1 MGLKD
6 PILSALLEQSAALQF
21 AVASGLPVQRMYSA
35 SETAMYLGVT
45 TRTLNKEVRAGRLKP
60 FTPCGTKYRCFD
72 VKEVDRWIE
81 ESAR

>member
-6 PILSALLEQSAALQF
+6 PILSSLLESSTALQF

-35 SETAMYLGVT
+35 SDTARYLGVT
-45 TRTLNKEVRAGRLKP
+45 TRTLNKEVREGRLKP
-60 FTPCGTKYRCFD
+60 FTPCGTKYRRFD

-81 ESAR
+81 EGAR

>member
-1 MGLKD
+1 MEIND
-6 PILSALLEQSAALQF
+6 SILNALLESSTALQI
-21 AVASGLPVQRMYSA
+21 AVAAGLPVQRMYTA

-60 FTPCGTKYRCFD
+60 FTPCGTKYRRFD

-81 ESAR
+81 EGAR